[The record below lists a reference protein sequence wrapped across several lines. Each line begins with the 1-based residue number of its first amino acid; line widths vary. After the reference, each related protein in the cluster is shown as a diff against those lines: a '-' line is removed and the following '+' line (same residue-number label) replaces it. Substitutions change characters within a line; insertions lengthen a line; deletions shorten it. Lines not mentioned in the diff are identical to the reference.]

1 MNNKENMKKIKEIIP
16 EGFIV
21 GGITCGIF
29 DKSTK
34 KDVGLI
40 FSENLAIASAC
51 FTKNKLKAAPVQLS
65 MRHLK
70 NKRAQLVIANS
81 VCANA
86 CTGKK
91 GLRDAEE
98 ISKFGSK
105 IFGIKENNVLVAST
119 GTIGNFLPL
128 EKIKSGMKKRL
139 PFSLGKGK
147 DSLLSLATAIMTTDS
162 FPKFVSERFCINKKK
177 VNILGV
183 AKGAGMIC
191 PDMATMFCFVLTD
204 LNINK
209 KLLKKSLQESVQKS
223 FNIISVDGEM
233 STNDC
238 VIILANGCAKNKMID
253 CENKHFKVF
262 QNKLDA
268 ITLALAKM
276 IVKDGEG
283 ATKLVQIEVRGAKNC
298 RQANLVARRIAH
310 SPLFKTALFGNDP
323 NWGRLL
329 AACGS
334 LTENI
339 NLQRINVY
347 FGKLLAVRDGVGTK
361 KSFSALKKI
370 VSQKE
375 FKVTV
380 DLKIGKKE
388 AIIYTC
394 DFSFDYVRINSS

>member
-1 MNNKENMKKIKEIIP
+1 MQKIKKMIP

-21 GGITCGIF
+21 GGIACGIS
-29 DKSTK
+29 DKNTK
-34 KDVGLI
+34 KDMGLI
-40 FSENLAIASAC
+40 FSENLAVASAC

-65 MRHLK
+65 MKHLK
-70 NKRAQLVIANS
+70 NKKAQLIIANS

-86 CTGKK
+86 CTGEK
-91 GLRDAEE
+91 GLQDAEE
-98 ISKFGSK
+98 ISNLGSK

-119 GTIGNFLPL
+119 GTIGDFLPL
-128 EKIKSGMKKRL
+128 EKIKSGMRKTL
-139 PFSLGKGK
+139 PVFLGKDK
-147 DSLLSLATAIMTTDS
+147 DSLLALARAIMTTDS
-162 FPKFVSERFCINKKK
+162 FPKFVSERFYIDKKK
-177 VNILGV
+177 VNILGI

-209 KLLKKSLQESVQKS
+209 KLLKKSLQESVRKS

-238 VIILANGCAKNKMID
+238 VIILANGCAENKMID

-283 ATKLVQIEVRGAKNC
+283 ATKLVQIEVKGAKTC

-339 NLQRINVY
+339 NLQRIDVS
-347 FGKLLAVRDGVGTK
+347 FGKLLAVKDSIGTK
-361 KSFSALKKI
+361 KSLSALKKI
-370 VSQKE
+370 VLQKE
-375 FKVTV
+375 FKITI
-380 DLKIGKKE
+380 DLKTGKKE
-388 AIIYTC
+388 AKIYTC